1 MSFTALIFLILTTAF
16 HNLRKIISRCPNSKK
31 TAFSFL
37 TVFTLISLFHNYVY
51 SPELS
56 RLFLWISSGLLI
68 FLSVRLILFHKFIQ
82 FNPDNYIG
90 TSYVFGGIILQVIGL
105 VFSDLHP
112 SELVQVFLLASVP
125 LILYGFG
132 FIALDNYGRIVEEHM
147 NHIETKTFELNKAYD
162 ALYQSSHYDEHTGLR
177 NRRHFEMDLE
187 RTLMSS
193 GESWAGLINLNNF
206 RRINEL
212 MGYHSGDEVIKSLS
226 EQIHAFLP
234 IDSTLYRMTGDRF
247 AFIYNGSSRASA
259 LDLCSKIQHLLQIYS
274 TTNELPFTL
283 TAGIGVTSISNGKH
297 VDGITRELELSMSTA
312 SHSVDDRHAVY
323 SETLLNDFIKETQ
336 FRENLKSA
344 TKNEDWS
351 LYFQPQ
357 IDIENGQMS
366 GSEILIRWETKDGK
380 LLSPGDFIPLAESIG
395 LMQNIGVTVIDK
407 SFQIIQHL
415 NQSGYDY
422 MRYAIN
428 LSEDQFQSPE
438 IIRALKQLK
447 KVYNIPDGQIVL
459 EICETVFI
467 NDFESANAN
476 ISKFKSLGFEI
487 ALDDFGTGYSSLQYL
502 ANLDIDEVK
511 FDKQF
516 VKNINSDLKSKKI
529 LGTMINLAKQLEIR
543 HVIEG
548 IESTSQLRVVETLGG
563 EIYQGY
569 YFSKPMDCTSLERV
583 LELFNNDEFIA

>member
-1 MSFTALIFLILTTAF
+1 M
-16 HNLRKIISRCPNSKK
+16 
-31 TAFSFL
+31 
-37 TVFTLISLFHNYVY
+37 
-51 SPELS
+51 
-56 RLFLWISSGLLI
+56 
-68 FLSVRLILFHKFIQ
+68 
-82 FNPDNYIG
+82 
-90 TSYVFGGIILQVIGL
+90 
-105 VFSDLHP
+105 
-112 SELVQVFLLASVP
+112 
-125 LILYGFG
+125 
-132 FIALDNYGRIVEEHM
+132 
-147 NHIETKTFELNKAYD
+147 
-162 ALYQSSHYDEHTGLR
+162 
-177 NRRHFEMDLE
+177 
-187 RTLMSS
+187 
-193 GESWAGLINLNNF
+193 
-206 RRINEL
+206 
-212 MGYHSGDEVIKSLS
+212 
-226 EQIHAFLP
+226 
-234 IDSTLYRMTGDRF
+234 
-247 AFIYNGSSRASA
+247 
-259 LDLCSKIQHLLQIYS
+259 
-274 TTNELPFTL
+274 
-283 TAGIGVTSISNGKH
+283 
-297 VDGITRELELSMSTA
+297 DGITRELELSMSTA

-344 TKNEDWS
+344 TKKNEDWS

-516 VKNINSDLKSKKI
+516 VKKNINSDLKSKK
-529 LGTMINLAKQLEIR
+529 N
-543 HVIEG
+543 
-548 IESTSQLRVVETLGG
+548 SW
-563 EIYQGY
+563 
-569 YFSKPMDCTSLERV
+569 
-583 LELFNNDEFIA
+583 NND